1 LRILRH
7 NKQDWEEFWKRQ
19 NLAGVSFSPQL
30 NEDELDDFGTWLEAG
45 LPALYEPQQNH
56 PWVQILGALSHGAL
70 KV

>member
-1 LRILRH
+1 MQCRQISSE
-7 NKQDWEEFWKRQ
+7 QDEEE
-19 NLAGVSFSPQL
+19 
-30 NEDELDDFGTWLEAG
+30 EDELDDFGTWLEAG